1 MQRPT
6 LHDWAVLHDW
16 DRNSIDNLMNSIEC
30 HSERIGNLKQ
40 SIWEYKTFPERHEAT
55 FGKCLDRHIE
65 HLEKLL
71 EQEKNSLA
79 RSKND
84 LSVHLIWLFNR
95 IKKGDYTPDT
105 DRWIHMKRT
114 PTNSGAN

>member
-16 DRNSIDNLMNSIEC
+16 DRNSIDNLISSIEC

-40 SIWEYKTFPERHEAT
+40 SIWEYKTFPERHTLLE
-55 FGKCLDRHIE
+55 KCLDRQIE

-71 EQEKNSLA
+71 EQEKNFLA

-95 IKKGDYTPDT
+95 VKKGDYTPDIN
-105 DRWIHMKRT
+105 RWIHMKRI